1 MITHI
6 VNESDNTQSVFYY
19 IPNFLQKEE
28 EKKLFKYLEETN
40 DFMPNIKYNDGISR
54 LQKWHQIDNKYFCP
68 IWKERYPHWSSFE
81 IDETVSG
88 LINKMQGFVSSIPH
102 INVPNI
108 NSCLIN
114 KYPSG
119 ENFIAL
125 HRDSIL
131 SFGENPTIVGLSLGQ
146 TRNIN
151 FIRNDKDISKNFS
164 FTLESGSVFI
174 MAGSSQRFYQHT
186 IPKEFC
192 DNVRYSLTFREF
204 IL

>member
-1 MITHI
+1 MIKHI
-6 VNESDNTQSVFYY
+6 INELDDTQSVFYY
-19 IPNFLQKEE
+19 FPNFLDKQE
-28 EKKLFKYLEETN
+28 EKDIFKYLEKTD
-40 DFMPNIKYNDGISR
+40 DFMPNMKYNDGVSR

-68 IWKERYPHWSSFE
+68 IWKERYPHWSSFD
-81 IDETVSG
+81 IDDTVAS
-88 LINKMQGFVSSIPH
+88 LIKKMQEFITS
-102 INVPNI
+102 VPNITIPQI

-125 HRDSIL
+125 HRDSAL

-146 TRNIN
+146 TRNID
-151 FIRNDKDISKNFS
+151 FIRNDKDTSKNFS

-192 DNVRYSLTFREF
+192 NNVRYSLTFREF